1 MGVLVD
7 LFEEIRQR
15 LQTAITSGS
24 LTEVNSLVILP
35 KVSFYKKNDFPII
48 NIWPLSTAE
57 VPNCM
62 HQGFVSVLNINIQI
76 VHNLLADDNNKLY
89 KTSDQTGMLFL
100 YEKVLNVLDK
110 NTSGAIDLTFSGKAN
125 NLREYS
131 LDVVESEGIVIFSS
145 VIIVESKLY
154 RAGNR

>member
-15 LQTAITSGS
+15 LQTSIDSGS
-24 LTEVNSLVILP
+24 LTEINSLTILP
-35 KVSFYKKNDFPII
+35 KASFYKGNDYPII

-57 VPNCM
+57 IPECM
-62 HQGFVSVLNINIQI
+62 HQMFVSVLNVNIQI
-76 VHNLLADDNNKLY
+76 ADNLLADDNNKLY
-89 KTSDQTGMLFL
+89 KTADETGILFL

-110 NTSGAIDLTFSGKAN
+110 DTSGNVSLTFDGKAN

-131 LDVVESEGIVIFSS
+131 LDVDEAEGLVIFNS
-145 VIIVESKLY
+145 VLVVESKEY